1 MVKYILKRILYSA
14 LILLVVSMLLY
25 LLVRCLPVDYV
36 TQKIASQL
44 ANGTLSPEAEQ
55 RIRELYGLSDNSFLG
70 ICKGYW
76 DWLISA
82 FRGDLGISFLYDQ
95 PVTQV
100 ISDHMWI
107 SFGIALVAYI
117 LQFVIAIPL
126 GIKAATRQYGAVDY
140 TTTVLAMIGI
150 SFPSFFIAVLLIKIF
165 SEVGLGWFPMS
176 GLYDLK
182 INWSGDP
189 FGKFLNIVWHLILPM
204 VAIII
209 VSIGSLMRHTRTN
222 TLEVLN
228 QDYVRT
234 ARAKGLS
241 ERTVIYKHVFRNT
254 MVPIVTMM
262 AGIVPSLFGGMMI
275 LEQVFSLEGIGY
287 IAYRALTAADIPFI
301 MGYNMFIAILTV
313 IGTLLS
319 DITYMIVDP
328 RIKITK

>member
-1 MVKYILKRILYSA
+1 MVKYIVKRVLYSA
-14 LILLVVSMLLY
+14 LILLIVSMILY
-25 LLVRCLPVDYV
+25 LLIRLLPVDYV
-36 TQKIASQL
+36 TNKFLSQSMVE
-44 ANGTLSPEAEQ
+44 AIDEAELY
-55 RIRELYGLSDNSFLG
+55 RIRALYGLEDSSFLG

-76 DWLISA
+76 GWLTA
-82 FRGDLGISFLYDQ
+82 VFHGDMGTSFLYNQ
-95 PVTQV
+95 PVTEV
-100 ISDHMWI
+100 IGDHMWI
-107 SFGIALVAYI
+107 SFGIAIVAYI

-150 SFPSFFIAVLLIKIF
+150 SFPSFFIGLLLIKVF
-165 SEVGLGWFPMS
+165 AVDLGWFPVGMLQDANFTGS
-176 GLYDLK
+176 GIELFFNQL
-182 INWSGDP
+182 WH
-189 FGKFLNIVWHLILPM
+189 IVLPM
-204 VAIII
+204 IAITI
-209 VSIGSLMRHTRTN
+209 VSIGGLMRHTRTN

-228 QDYVRT
+228 QDYIRT

-254 MVPIVTMM
+254 MVPLVTMM
-262 AGIVPSLFGGMMI
+262 AGIIPSLFGGMMI
-275 LEQVFSLEGIGY
+275 LEEVFALPGIGQM
-287 IAYRALTAADIPFI
+287 AYQALSQGDIPFI